1 MRNVFFAGAALAV
14 VFVAVNRAIDLLNVP
29 NDWAVAAG
37 YFLLLALVSVASGL
51 MYRFWRRL

>member
-1 MRNVFFAGAALAV
+1 MRNVFLAGAALAV

-51 MYRFWRRL
+51 MYRYWRRL